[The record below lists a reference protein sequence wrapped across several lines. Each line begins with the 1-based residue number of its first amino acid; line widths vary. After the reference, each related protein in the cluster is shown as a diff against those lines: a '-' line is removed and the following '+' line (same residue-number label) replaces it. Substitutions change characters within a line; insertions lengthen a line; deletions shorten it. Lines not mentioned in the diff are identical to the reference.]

1 MGASREV
8 GEAVSRLQQGT
19 LASIGFGRAGVWNK
33 SSIGQ
38 QANHEPSRVWLFGG
52 RERFDKGISM
62 KATMMLRRAS
72 VNCRL
77 WVEAGHAVQQ
87 NS

>member
-19 LASIGFGRAGVWNK
+19 LASIGVFGINR
-33 SSIGQ
+33 
-38 QANHEPSRVWLFGG
+38 QAVNHEPSRVWLFGG

-72 VNCRL
+72 VHCRL